1 MPAGLPLG
9 QAALLPKP
17 RKPPLVLSGVYHL
30 LGCAVFVSHNISVL
44 TQFV

>member
-1 MPAGLPLG
+1 MLAGSPLG

-30 LGCAVFVSHNISVL
+30 LGCAAFVGYNVSIL
-44 TQFV
+44 AQFV